1 MNTNNSTLDQLQHQ
15 FTTLQQQIDQRYYQL
30 KQIQT
35 QDSLIQEQI
44 TQLQHQLQQ
53 DQLHLQHLSLTSD
66 LFKTLQQQ
74 LSLNNIQHITNLIN
88 TSLQQVFDTQT
99 THYQIRIDL
108 SQQRNTNTANF
119 YLLTTQD
126 EITTETPIQDN
137 GFGIQSLIGFI
148 LQVYF
153 IIQHDQAHILFLDES
168 LTAISQDKLPKLKQ
182 LINQISTTYDFK
194 FVLIAH
200 MQQLFQLADYIYN
213 VDNGTITQIPT
224 QRKEDHQND

>member
-1 MNTNNSTLDQLQHQ
+1 MNNDNTTIQHLTQQ
-15 FTTLQQQIDQRYYQL
+15 FTSLQQQIDQRYYQL

-35 QDSLIQEQI
+35 QDTLIQQQI
-44 TQLQHQLQQ
+44 HQLQHQLQQ

-88 TSLQQVFDTQT
+88 TSLRQVFDTPT

-126 EITTETPIQDN
+126 DITTETPIQDN

-224 QRKEDHQND
+224 QRKDDHQND